1 MLIPRT
7 SPNFL
12 TCLFCF
18 CDLLALATAL
28 AISSTSVPSLLHR
41 AMAFAI
47 SNAFRYPHPQIRD
60 RSSHLALRTT
70 KSPSFVRLLPGRVS
84 QSRISIRA
92 ASSAAG
98 NPQSD
103 GDFNPYEV
111 LGVNPIEGFDK
122 IKQTYGRKLK
132 EAQRSGDETT
142 AALLEKAYDKLMYSQ
157 LMDRKK
163 GVTFGS
169 FKVSK
174 DIKYADK
181 QPLIPWGPRYSRS
194 SKNDMLINLAISAVF
209 SAWIAIKR
217 NVEYKPLQFMSFVF
231 VYRMFDKLKSFEA
244 PSSPTYNEE
253 GEDNGRGL
261 RMGKRL
267 LRSLSLVFGSIL
279 VASLAYTGVL
289 NGIEY
294 MGNSIPMALY
304 NNQELIVTASSALML
319 YVMASF
325 YR

>member
-1 MLIPRT
+1 M
-7 SPNFL
+7 
-12 TCLFCF
+12 
-18 CDLLALATAL
+18 ALA
-28 AISSTSVPSLLHR
+28 V
-41 AMAFAI
+41 
-47 SNAFRYPHPQIRD
+47 SNAFRYPHPQTGHK
-60 RSSHLALRTT
+60 SSHLTLRTP
-70 KSPSFVRLLPGRVS
+70 KSPSFVRLLPRRVL
-84 QSRISIRA
+84 QSRIVIRA
-92 ASSAAG
+92 ASSSAAG

-132 EAQRSGDETT
+132 DAQRSGDEAT

-174 DIKYADK
+174 EIKYADK
-181 QPLIPWGPRYSRS
+181 QPIIPWGPR
-194 SKNDMLINLAISAVF
+194 IF
-209 SAWIAIKR
+209 
-217 NVEYKPLQFMSFVF
+217 E
-231 VYRMFDKLKSFEA
+231 KLKSFEA

-253 GEDNGRGL
+253 GEENGRGL

-279 VASLAYTGVL
+279 VASLAYTGIL
-289 NGIEY
+289 NVIEY
-294 MGNSIPMALY
+294 MGSSIPIALY
-304 NNQELIVTASSALML
+304 NNQMT
-319 YVMASF
+319 
-325 YR
+325 

>member
-1 MLIPRT
+1 M
-7 SPNFL
+7 
-12 TCLFCF
+12 
-18 CDLLALATAL
+18 AL
-28 AISSTSVPSLLHR
+28 AISSAYVSSSST
-41 AMAFAI
+41 MAFAI
-47 SNAFRYPHPQIRD
+47 SNAFRYPLPQIGHRN
-60 RSSHLALRTT
+60 SHLTLRTS
-70 KSPSFVRLLPGRVS
+70 KSPSFVRLLPGRVL
-84 QSRISIRA
+84 QSRIVIRA

-132 EAQRSGDETT
+132 DAQRNGDEAT

-181 QPLIPWGPRYSRS
+181 QPIIPWGPRYSRS
-194 SKNDMLINLAISAVF
+194 PRKDMLINLAIAAVF

-217 NVEYKPLQFMSFVF
+217 NVEYKPLQFMSFAF
-231 VYRMFDKLKSFEA
+231 VYRIFEKLKSFEG
-244 PSSPTYNEE
+244 PSTPTYNEE
-253 GEDNGRGL
+253 GEESGRGL

-279 VASLAYTGVL
+279 VASLAYTGIL
-289 NGIEY
+289 NFIEY
-294 MGNSIPMALY
+294 MGSSIPMVLY
-304 NNQELIVTASSALML
+304 NNQELIVTATTALML
-319 YVMASF
+319 YVMASY

>member
-1 MLIPRT
+1 MARAL
-7 SPNFL
+7 S
-12 TCLFCF
+12 TCVMPC
-18 CDLLALATAL
+18 CCS
-28 AISSTSVPSLLHR
+28 I
-41 AMAFAI
+41 MAFSI
-47 SNAFRYPHPQIRD
+47 SNALRYPHPQI
-60 RSSHLALRTT
+60 ALRNSLRTP
-70 KSPSFVRLLPGRVS
+70 KSPSFVRLPLGRVL
-84 QSRISIRA
+84 QSRIVIRA

-103 GDFNPYEV
+103 ADFNPYEV

-132 EAQRSGDETT
+132 DAQRSGDEAT
-142 AALLEKAYDKLMYSQ
+142 AALLEKAYDKLMYAQ
-157 LMDRKK
+157 LMNRKK

-181 QPLIPWGPRYSRS
+181 QPIIPWGPRFSRS
-194 SKNDMLINLAISAVF
+194 SRNDMLINLAISVVF

-231 VYRMFDKLKSFEA
+231 VYRIFEKLKSFEA
-244 PSSPTYNEE
+244 PSSPIYNEE
-253 GEDNGRGL
+253 GEESGRGL

-279 VASLAYTGVL
+279 VASLAYTGFL

-294 MGNSIPMALY
+294 MGKSIPMVLY
-304 NNQELIVTASSALML
+304 NNQELIVTASSAFML
-319 YVMASF
+319 YVIASY

>member
-1 MLIPRT
+1 
-7 SPNFL
+7 
-12 TCLFCF
+12 
-18 CDLLALATAL
+18 
-28 AISSTSVPSLLHR
+28 
-41 AMAFAI
+41 MAFAV
-47 SNAFRYPHPQIRD
+47 SNAFRYHLPQIGERN
-60 RSSHLALRTT
+60 SYLTLRTS
-70 KSPSFVRLLPGRVS
+70 KSPSFVRLPYGRVL
-84 QSRISIRA
+84 QGRIVICA

-98 NPQSD
+98 NPQAD
-103 GDFNPYEV
+103 GEFNPYDV

-122 IKQTYGRKLK
+122 VKQAYGRKLK
-132 EAQRSGDETT
+132 DARRSGDEST

-157 LMDRKK
+157 LMNRKN

-181 QPLIPWGPRYSRS
+181 QPMIPWGPRYSRS

-209 SAWIAIKR
+209 SAWIAIQR

-231 VYRMFDKLKSFEA
+231 VYRIFEKLKSFEA

-253 GEDNGRGL
+253 GEEDGRGL
-261 RMGKRL
+261 KMGKRL

-279 VASLAYTGVL
+279 VASLGYTGIL
-289 NGIEY
+289 NAIEY
-294 MGNSIPMALY
+294 MGNSIPMVLY
-304 NNQELIVTASSALML
+304 NNQELIVTVSSALML

>member
-1 MLIPRT
+1 MMV
-7 SPNFL
+7 S
-12 TCLFCF
+12 
-18 CDLLALATAL
+18 
-28 AISSTSVPSLLHR
+28 
-41 AMAFAI
+41 AI
-47 SNAFRYPHPQIRD
+47 SNAFRCPPSQFGH
-60 RSSHLALRTT
+60 RSSNTT
-70 KSPSFVRLLPGRVS
+70 PRAPKSPSFVRLPLRRVL
-84 QSRISIRA
+84 QSRIVIRA

-122 IKQTYGRKLK
+122 IKQTYSRRLK
-132 EAQRSGDETT
+132 EAQRSGDEAT
-142 AALLEKAYDKLMYSQ
+142 AAQLEKAYDKLMYSQ
-157 LMDRKK
+157 LMNRKK

-174 DIKYADK
+174 DIRYADK
-181 QPLIPWGPRYSRS
+181 MPIIPWGPRYSKS
-194 SKNDMLINLAISAVF
+194 PKNDMLINLAISAVF

-231 VYRMFDKLKSFEA
+231 VYRIFEKLKSFEA
-244 PSSPTYNEE
+244 PSTPTYNEE
-253 GEDNGRGL
+253 GEENGRGL
-261 RMGKRL
+261 KMGKRL

-279 VASLAYTGVL
+279 VASLAYTGIL
-289 NGIEY
+289 NVIEY
-294 MGNSIPMALY
+294 MGSSIPIALY

-319 YVMASF
+319 YVMASY

>member
-1 MLIPRT
+1 M
-7 SPNFL
+7 
-12 TCLFCF
+12 
-18 CDLLALATAL
+18 ALA
-28 AISSTSVPSLLHR
+28 V
-41 AMAFAI
+41 
-47 SNAFRYPHPQIRD
+47 SNAFRYPHPQTGHK
-60 RSSHLALRTT
+60 SSHLTLRTP
-70 KSPSFVRLLPGRVS
+70 KSPSFVRLLPRRVL
-84 QSRISIRA
+84 QSRIVIRA
-92 ASSAAG
+92 ASSSAAG

-132 EAQRSGDETT
+132 DAQRSGDEAT

-174 DIKYADK
+174 EIKYADK
-181 QPLIPWGPRYSRS
+181 QPIIPWGPR
-194 SKNDMLINLAISAVF
+194 NDMLINLAISAVF
-209 SAWIAIKR
+209 SAWITIQR
-217 NVEYKPLQFMSFVF
+217 SVEYKPLQFMSFVF
-231 VYRMFDKLKSFEA
+231 VYRIFEKLKSFEA

-253 GEDNGRGL
+253 GEENGRGL

-279 VASLAYTGVL
+279 VASLAYTGIL
-289 NGIEY
+289 NVIEY
-294 MGNSIPMALY
+294 MGSSIPIALY

-319 YVMASF
+319 YVMASY